1 MGVNLSWHDAMA
13 VAGRAFRSEEHGAG
27 WPPALQPKRA
37 TIIPDPTRRR
47 LLQHTAAWPLGGA
60 LAAVGLSACAPQQPV
75 RLAFL
80 AGLTGAT
87 THALAVSAR
96 DGALLA
102 VEDARAA
109 GRLVELLEFDHANRP
124 ESLPEMALRIA
135 SAQAAAVIG
144 PLYSSIA
151 QVWLPL
157 AQEHGLFSISPTVTS
172 HLFSGLDDLFF
183 RVCGSTREYAH
194 TAAEFAVQRR
204 GWRRLALICDDSNAA
219 YTRSWADF
227 FVPHAQSLGATVATP
242 VLFTGPIAAQ
252 QMQTVLQQALKQ
264 QPEALVLVANASDTA
279 MLAQLARESPQAPA
293 LQAAEWASTDQLIV
307 RGGRAVEGMVVSQF
321 FDRESRAPAYLEFLQ
336 RFVQRYRRQ
345 PGFAEVA
352 AYDAAQ
358 VLLQALPQRTPGEA
372 LKATL
377 LRLRSFSG
385 LQDTITFDDYGD
397 SQRHMVMTEIR
408 NGRFI
413 TLDA

>member
-1 MGVNLSWHDAMA
+1 M
-13 VAGRAFRSEEHGAG
+13 
-27 WPPALQPKRA
+27 
-37 TIIPDPTRRR
+37 IPDPTRRR

-60 LAAVGLSACAPQQPV
+60 LAAVGLSACAPQKPV

-109 GRLVELLEFDHANRP
+109 GRLVEMLEFDHAYRP
-124 ESLPEMALRIA
+124 ESLPEIALRIA

-157 AQEHGLFSISPTVTS
+157 AQEHGLLSISPTVTS
-172 HLFSGLDDLFF
+172 HLFSGQDDLFF
-183 RVCGSTREYAH
+183 RVCGSTREYAALS
-194 TAAEFAVQRR
+194 AAFAVRQR
-204 GWRRLALICDDSNAA
+204 GWRRLALIRDDYNAA

-227 FVPHAQSLGATVATP
+227 FATQARSLGATVTEP
-242 VLFTGPIAAQ
+242 VVYRGPLAPLEAQNVLQEALAQ
-252 QMQTVLQQALKQ
+252 Q
-264 QPEALVLVANASDTA
+264 PDALVLVANASDTA
-279 MLAQLARESPQAPA
+279 MLAQLAKQRPQAPA

-307 RGGRAVEGMVVSQF
+307 RGGRAVEGMVVTQF
-321 FDRESRAPAYLEFLQ
+321 FDRNSRAPAYLAFLQ
-336 RFVQRYRRQ
+336 RFEQRYRRQ

-358 VLLQALPQRTPGEA
+358 VLLQALPQQTPDET

-377 LRLRSFSG
+377 LRVRTFPG
-385 LQDTITFDDYGD
+385 LQDPITFDNYGD
-397 SQRHMVMTEIR
+397 SPRPMVMTEIR

-413 TLDA
+413 NLGA

>member
-1 MGVNLSWHDAMA
+1 M
-13 VAGRAFRSEEHGAG
+13 
-27 WPPALQPKRA
+27 
-37 TIIPDPTRRR
+37 IIPHPTRRR
-47 LLQHTAAWPLGGA
+47 LLLHTAAWPMGGV
-60 LAAVGLSACAPQQPV
+60 LAAAGLSACAPQTPV
-75 RLAFL
+75 RLGFL
-80 AGLTGAT
+80 AGFTGAT

-102 VEDARAA
+102 VEEARGA
-109 GRLVELLEFDHANRP
+109 GRLVELLEFDHANSP
-124 ESLPEMALRIA
+124 AALPEVALRII

-157 AQEHGLFSISPTVTS
+157 AQQHGLLSISPTVTS

-227 FVPHAQSLGATVATP
+227 FVPRARALGATVAAP
-242 VLFTGPIAAQ
+242 VFFTGPIAAQ
-252 QMQTVLQQALKQ
+252 QMQTVLQQALAQ
-264 QPEALVLVANASDTA
+264 QPEALVLVTNASDTA
-279 MLAQLARESPQAPA
+279 MLAQLARQSPQAPA
-293 LQAAEWASTDQLIV
+293 LLAAEWASTEQLIV
-307 RGGRAVEGMVVSQF
+307 RGGRAVEGMLVSQF
-321 FDRESRAPAYLEFLQ
+321 FDRSSRAPAYLTFLL
-336 RFVQRYRRQ
+336 RFEQRYRRP

-358 VLLQALPQRTPGEA
+358 VLLQALPQQAPGEA

-377 LRLRSFSG
+377 LRLRAFRG
-385 LQDTITFDDYGD
+385 LQDTLTFDDYGD
-397 SQRHMVMTEIR
+397 SQRPMVMTEIR

-413 TLDA
+413 TLGA